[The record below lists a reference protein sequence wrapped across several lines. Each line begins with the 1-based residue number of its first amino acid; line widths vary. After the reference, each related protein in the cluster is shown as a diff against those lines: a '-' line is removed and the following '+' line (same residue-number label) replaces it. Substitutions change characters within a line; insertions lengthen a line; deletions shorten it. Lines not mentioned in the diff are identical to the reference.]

1 MREERKERL
10 MVNKV
15 GKDGKKEER
24 GSEEKTEE
32 RKRCGEKKEEG
43 KRRGRKAG

>member
-15 GKDGKKEER
+15 GKDGKKER